1 MAFIIQQAGDVKEGK
16 TRELQEWLAANEK
29 ELANSMPPGARYLG
43 TYFAIYHSDKTAGSV
58 HTLIEIES
66 YGTQDTLAEMGRG
79 DTVLARL
86 TNELFEFF
94 EPTPTI
100 GTNAL
105 YKAVVDATI
114 YGE

>member
-1 MAFIIQQAGDVKEGK
+1 MAFIIHQAGDVKEGRL
-16 TRELQEWLAANEK
+16 RELQEWLAANEK
-29 ELANSMPPGARYLG
+29 ELANSMPPDARYLG
-43 TYFAIYHSDKTAGSV
+43 TYFAIYHSDKTAGAV

-66 YGTQDTLAEMGRG
+66 YGTQDVLAEMGRG

-86 TNELFEFF
+86 TNELFDFF
-94 EPTPTI
+94 EANSTL

-105 YKAVVDATI
+105 YKKVTDATI